1 MKIIKNIFYLSIGT
15 GLSSSMTLYIY
26 IYYKSKQDARKK
38 LNIIFDLDETI
49 IYTDKIINYNNMN
62 KKNIL
67 LPEPLEIIGE
77 RKIWIRP
84 YVYSIIPILSK
95 FNNLFL
101 FTKATEP
108 YTNDI
113 LKKTNLNQYFIDKK
127 YREDC
132 KGTCKNFLKF
142 NLSNM
147 NVKNTLLVDDKFS
160 NKCEGQN
167 FYHIQKFNYYQH
179 NDISMIKL
187 FLHILLLNIKKDLS
201 YPNKNY

>member
-1 MKIIKNIFYLSIGT
+1 MRIIKNIFYISIGT
-15 GLSSSMTLYIY
+15 GISSSLTLYSY
-26 IYYKSKQDARKK
+26 IDYKSKQDMGTK

-49 IYTDKIINYNNMN
+49 IHTDKIINYNNMN

-67 LPEPLEIIGE
+67 IPEPLEIMGQ

-84 YVYSIIPILSK
+84 FVYNVIPILSK

-113 LKKTNLNQYFIDKK
+113 LIKTNLNQYFIDKK
-127 YREDC
+127 YRDDC
-132 KGTCKNFLKF
+132 KDMCKNFKKF

-147 NVKNTLLVDDKFS
+147 KASNTLLVDDKLS

-167 FYHIQKFNYYQH
+167 FYHIQKFNYFQK
-179 NDISMIKL
+179 NDIQMIKL
-187 FLHILLLNIKKDLS
+187 FLHILWLNIKKDL
-201 YPNKNY
+201 YNE

>member
-1 MKIIKNIFYLSIGT
+1 MKIIKNIFYISIST
-15 GLSSSMTLYIY
+15 GLSSSLSLYGY
-26 IYYKSKQDARKK
+26 IYYKSKQDTKSK

-49 IYTDKIINYNNMN
+49 IHTDKISNYNNMN

-67 LPEPLEIIGE
+67 KPESLEIMGE

-84 YVYSIIPILSK
+84 YIYRILPLLSK

-113 LKKTNLNQYFIDKK
+113 LMKTNLNQYFIDKR

-132 KGTCKNFLKF
+132 KGICKNFLKF

-147 NVKNTLLVDDKFS
+147 DVKNTLLVDDKLS

-167 FYHIQKFNYYQH
+167 FYHIPKFNYFQY
-179 NDISMIKL
+179 NDIHMIKL
-187 FLHILLLNIKKDLS
+187 FLYILWLNIKKDLD
-201 YPNKNY
+201 NK

>member
-15 GLSSSMTLYIY
+15 GISSSMTLYTY
-26 IYYKSKQDARKK
+26 IYYKSKQDIGSK

-49 IYTDKIINYNNMN
+49 IHTDKIINYNNMN

-67 LPEPLEIIGE
+67 KPEPLEIIGQ

-132 KGTCKNFLKF
+132 IGVCKNFLKF
-142 NLSNM
+142 NSPNM
-147 NVKNTLLVDDKFS
+147 NMENTLLVDDKLS

-167 FYHIQKFNYYQH
+167 FYHIQKFNYYQY

-187 FLHILLLNIKKDLS
+187 FFYILWLNIKKDL
-201 YPNKNY
+201 YTK

>member
-1 MKIIKNIFYLSIGT
+1 MRIIKNIFYISIGT
-15 GLSSSMTLYIY
+15 GLSSSLTLYSY
-26 IYYKSKQDARKK
+26 IYYKSKQDTKSK

-49 IYTDKIINYNNMN
+49 IHTDKIKNYNNIN

-67 LPEPLEIIGE
+67 KPEPYEIIGE

-84 YVYSIIPILSK
+84 WIYSVIPILSK
-95 FNNLFL
+95 FNNLFI
-101 FTKATEP
+101 FTKATES

-113 LKKTNLNQYFIDKK
+113 LTKSNLNKYFVDKK

-132 KGTCKNFLKF
+132 KGECKNIFKF

-147 NVKNTLLVDDKFS
+147 TILNTLLIDDKLS

-167 FYHIQKFNYYQH
+167 FYHIQKFNYFQQ
-179 NDISMIKL
+179 NDIQMIKL
-187 FLHILLLNIKKDLS
+187 FFYILWFNIKKDLS
-201 YPNKNY
+201 LN

>member
-1 MKIIKNIFYLSIGT
+1 MRIIKNIFYISIGT
-15 GLSSSMTLYIY
+15 GLSSSLSLYGY
-26 IYYKSKQDARKK
+26 IYYKSKLDTKSK
-38 LNIIFDLDETI
+38 LNIIFDLDGTI
-49 IYTDKIINYNNMN
+49 IHTDKIINYNNMN

-67 LPEPLEIIGE
+67 KPEPLEIIGD

-84 YVYSIIPILSK
+84 YVYRVIPILSK

-113 LKKTNLNQYFIDKK
+113 LTKTNLNQYFIDKK

-132 KGTCKNFLKF
+132 KCICKNFLKF

-147 NVKNTLLVDDKFS
+147 IVSNTLLVDDKFS

-167 FYHIQKFNYYQH
+167 FYLISKFNYYQH
-179 NDISMIKL
+179 NDTEIIKL
-187 FLHILLLNIKKDLS
+187 FLHILYLNIKKDL
-201 YPNKNY
+201 YLI